1 MILRV
6 VQHEACARKK
16 ELMKNLPRFVLAL
29 LAFTAIGAAAQTYP
43 SRGIN
48 LIVPF
53 AAGGPSDALARLI
66 AQSMSATLGQQVA
79 IDNVTGAG
87 GTLGAAKSAQAR
99 PDGYNL
105 LLSHIGQSASVT
117 LYRKLPYDPVG
128 AFDSIGLIAE
138 VPMVV
143 VGRKDLPPKD
153 IGELITYIKSNKDK
167 ITYGN
172 GGVGS
177 ASHFCGLLLMSAL
190 QAEMTTVSYR
200 GSAPA
205 MLDVLGGRLDL
216 LCDQTT
222 TTTSHMRAATIRGY
236 AVTMKTRVPAAPELP
251 TLSEAG
257 LRDFDLSVWYGLVAP
272 KGTPKPIVDQL
283 AAALRTA
290 LTDATVVKRLA
301 EFGAQPVSPDRAT
314 PEGAAAFLRAD
325 VTKWAPVIKAAGV
338 YAD

>member
-1 MILRV
+1 MKISACLALV
-6 VQHEACARKK
+6 LLACAA
-16 ELMKNLPRFVLAL
+16 V
-29 LAFTAIGAAAQTYP
+29 TATAQNFPT
-43 SRGIN
+43 RTIN

-66 AQSMSATLGQQVA
+66 AQSMSATLGQQIA
-79 IDNVTGAG
+79 IENVTGAG
-87 GTLGAAKSAQAR
+87 GTLGAAKGAQAR
-99 PDGYNL
+99 PDGYTVL
-105 LLSHIGQSASVT
+105 LAHIGQAASVT

-128 AFDSIGLIAE
+128 AFDAIGLIAE

-153 IGELITYIKSNKDK
+153 IGELIAYVKANKDK
-167 ITYGN
+167 VTYGN

-200 GSAPA
+200 GSGPA

-222 TTTSHMRAATIRGY
+222 TTTAHMRSAAIKGY
-236 AVTMKTRVPAAPELP
+236 AVTMKSRVPAAPELP
-251 TLSEAG
+251 TLNEAG

-272 KGTPKPIVDQL
+272 KGTPKPIADQL
-283 AAALRTA
+283 AAALRA
-290 LTDATVVKRLA
+290 AISDAAVVKRLA
-301 EFGAQPVSPDRAT
+301 EFGAQPVSADRAT
-314 PEGAAAFLRAD
+314 PEAFAAFFRAD
-325 VTKWAPVIKAAGV
+325 VAKWAPVIKAAGV

>member
-1 MILRV
+1 MNKS
-6 VQHEACARKK
+6 ACVA
-16 ELMKNLPRFVLAL
+16 FAL
-29 LAFTAIGAAAQTYP
+29 LLVAAVSASAQNFPARPIT
-43 SRGIN
+43 

-66 AQSMSATLGQQVA
+66 AQSMSTTLGQQVA
-79 IDNVTGAG
+79 VEDVTGAG
-87 GTLGAAKSAQAR
+87 GTLGAAKGAQAK
-99 PDGYNL
+99 PDGYTI
-105 LLSHIGQSASVT
+105 LLSHIGHSASVT

-128 AFDSIGLIAE
+128 AFDGIGLIAE

-143 VGRKDLPPKD
+143 VGRKELPPGD
-153 IGELITYIKSNKDK
+153 IKELISYIRANKDK
-167 ITYGN
+167 LTYGN

-205 MLDVLGGRLDL
+205 MLDLLGGRLDL

-222 TTTSHMRAATIRGY
+222 TTNSHMRAGTVKGY
-236 AVTMKTRVPAAPELP
+236 AVTMKTRVPSVPELP
-251 TLSEAG
+251 TLGESG
-257 LRDFDLSVWYGLVAP
+257 LRDFDLSVWYGLVVP
-272 KGTPKPIVDQL
+272 KGTPKPIADQL
-283 AAALRTA
+283 SAALRA
-290 LTDATVVKRLA
+290 AISDPTVVKRLA

-314 PEGAAAFLRAD
+314 PEAYAAFFRAD
-325 VTKWAPVIKAAGV
+325 VAKWAPVIKAAGV

>member
-1 MILRV
+1 M
-6 VQHEACARKK
+6 Q
-16 ELMKNLPRFVLAL
+16 RFVRLIPALFALA
-29 LAFTAIGAAAQTYP
+29 AVQAAAQNYP
-43 SRGIN
+43 ARSIN

-53 AAGGPSDALARLI
+53 AAGGPSDALARVI
-66 AQSMSATLGQQVA
+66 GQAMSATLGQQIA

-87 GTLGAAKSAQAR
+87 GTLAAAKGAQAR
-99 PDGYNL
+99 PDGYTL
-105 LLSHIGQSASVT
+105 LLAHIGQSASVT

-128 AFDSIGLIAE
+128 AFDTIGLIAE
-138 VPMVV
+138 VPMVI

-153 IGELITYIKSNKDK
+153 IGELISYIKANKDK
-167 ITYGN
+167 VTYGN

-177 ASHFCGLLLMSAL
+177 ASHFCGLLFMSAM

-222 TTTSHMRAATIRGY
+222 TTTSHMKAATIKAY
-236 AVTMKTRVPAAPELP
+236 AVTMKARVPSAPELP

-257 LRDFDLSVWYGLVAP
+257 LADFDLSVWYGLMVP

-283 AAALRTA
+283 SAALKNA
-290 LTDATVVKRLA
+290 ITDATVVKRLG
-301 EFGAQPVSPDRAT
+301 EFGAQPVTAERAT
-314 PEGAAAFLRAD
+314 PESFAAFMRAD
-325 VTKWAPVIKAAGV
+325 VAKWTPVIKAAGV

>member
-1 MILRV
+1 MKPF
-6 VQHEACARKK
+6 AC
-16 ELMKNLPRFVLAL
+16 LAL
-29 LAFTAIGAAAQTYP
+29 ALIALSAQAQNFP
-43 SRGIN
+43 SRSIN

-66 AQSMSATLGQQVA
+66 AQSMTATLGQQVA
-79 IDNVTGAG
+79 IENVTGAG
-87 GTLGAAKSAQAR
+87 GTLAAAKGAQAR
-99 PDGYNL
+99 PDGYTML
-105 LLSHIGQSASVT
+105 LAHIGQSASVT

-128 AFDSIGLIAE
+128 AFDAIGLIAE

-143 VGRKDLPPKD
+143 VGRKDLPAAD
-153 IGELITYIKSNKDK
+153 IRELIAYIKANKDK
-167 ITYGN
+167 LTYGN

-222 TTTSHMRAATIRGY
+222 TTTSHMRAATIKGY
-236 AVTMKTRVPAAPELP
+236 AVTMKTRVSAAPELP
-251 TLSEAG
+251 TLNEAG
-257 LRDFDLSVWYGLVAP
+257 LRDFDLSVWYGLVVP
-272 KGTPKPIVDQL
+272 KGTPKPIADQL
-283 AAALRTA
+283 SAALRTA
-290 LTDATVVKRLA
+290 ISDVTVVKRLA
-301 EFGAQPVSPDRAT
+301 EFGAQPVSAERAT
-314 PEGAAAFLRAD
+314 PEGFSAFFRAD
-325 VTKWAPVIKAAGV
+325 VAKWAPVIKAAGV

>member
-1 MILRV
+1 LNKS
-6 VQHEACARKK
+6 ACVA
-16 ELMKNLPRFVLAL
+16 FAL
-29 LAFTAIGAAAQTYP
+29 LLVAAVSASAQNFPARPIT
-43 SRGIN
+43 

-66 AQSMSATLGQQVA
+66 AQSMSTTLGQQVA
-79 IDNVTGAG
+79 VEDVTGAG
-87 GTLGAAKSAQAR
+87 GTLGAAKGAQAK
-99 PDGYNL
+99 PDGYTI
-105 LLSHIGQSASVT
+105 LLSHIDHSASVT

-128 AFDSIGLIAE
+128 AFDGIGLIAE

-143 VGRKDLPPKD
+143 VGRKELPPGD
-153 IGELITYIKSNKDK
+153 IKELISYIRANKDK
-167 ITYGN
+167 LTYGN

-222 TTTSHMRAATIRGY
+222 TTNSHMRAGTVKGY
-236 AVTMKTRVPAAPELP
+236 AVTMKTRVPSVPELP
-251 TLSEAG
+251 TLGESG
-257 LRDFDLSVWYGLVAP
+257 LRDFDLSVWYGLVVP
-272 KGTPKPIVDQL
+272 KGTPKPISDQL
-283 AAALRTA
+283 SAALRA
-290 LTDATVVKRLA
+290 AISDPTVVKRLA

-314 PEGAAAFLRAD
+314 PEAYAAFFRAD
-325 VTKWAPVIKAAGV
+325 VAKWAPVIKAAGV

>member
-1 MILRV
+1 
-6 VQHEACARKK
+6 
-16 ELMKNLPRFVLAL
+16 MKRFIRLIPALFALAAL
-29 LAFTAIGAAAQTYP
+29 QAAAQNYP
-43 SRGIN
+43 ARSIN

-53 AAGGPSDALARLI
+53 AAGGPSDALARVI
-66 AQSMSATLGQQVA
+66 GQAMSATLGQQIA

-87 GTLGAAKSAQAR
+87 GTLAAAKGAQAR
-99 PDGYNL
+99 PDGYTL
-105 LLSHIGQSASVT
+105 LLAHIGQSASVT

-128 AFDSIGLIAE
+128 AFDTIGLIAE
-138 VPMVV
+138 VPMVI

-153 IGELITYIKSNKDK
+153 IGELIAYIKANKDK
-167 ITYGN
+167 VTYGN

-177 ASHFCGLLLMSAL
+177 ASHFCGLLFMSAM

-222 TTTSHMRAATIRGY
+222 TTTSHMKAATIKAY
-236 AVTMKTRVPAAPELP
+236 AVTMKARVPSAPELP

-257 LRDFDLSVWYGLVAP
+257 LADFDLSVWYGLMVP

-283 AAALRTA
+283 SAALKNA
-290 LTDATVVKRLA
+290 ITDATVVKRLG
-301 EFGAQPVSPDRAT
+301 EFGAQPVTAERAT
-314 PEGAAAFLRAD
+314 PESFAVFMRAD
-325 VTKWAPVIKAAGV
+325 VAKWAPVIKAAGV

>member
-1 MILRV
+1 MNKS
-6 VQHEACARKK
+6 ACVA
-16 ELMKNLPRFVLAL
+16 FAL
-29 LAFTAIGAAAQTYP
+29 LLVAAVSASAQNFPARPIT
-43 SRGIN
+43 

-66 AQSMSATLGQQVA
+66 AQSMSTTLGQQVA
-79 IDNVTGAG
+79 VEDVTGAG
-87 GTLGAAKSAQAR
+87 GTLGAAKGAQAK
-99 PDGYNL
+99 PDGYTI
-105 LLSHIGQSASVT
+105 LLSHIGHSASVT

-128 AFDSIGLIAE
+128 AFDGIGLIAE

-143 VGRKDLPPKD
+143 VGRKELPPGD
-153 IGELITYIKSNKDK
+153 IKELISYIRANKDK
-167 ITYGN
+167 LTYGN

-200 GSAPA
+200 GSGPA
-205 MLDVLGGRLDL
+205 MLDVLGGRVDL

-222 TTTSHMRAATIRGY
+222 TTTSHMRSGTIKGY
-236 AVTMKTRVPAAPELP
+236 AVTMKARVPAAPELP

-257 LRDFDLSVWYGLVAP
+257 LRDFDLSVWYGLVVP
-272 KGTPKPIVDQL
+272 KGTPKPIADQL
-283 AAALRTA
+283 SAALRA
-290 LTDATVVKRLA
+290 AISDATVVKRLA

-314 PEGAAAFLRAD
+314 PDAFAAFLRAD
-325 VTKWAPVIKAAGV
+325 VAKWAPVIKAAGV

>member
-1 MILRV
+1 M
-6 VQHEACARKK
+6 KK
-16 ELMKNLPRFVLAL
+16 YVRLVFAL
-29 LAFTAIGAAAQTYP
+29 LFFTVTYASAQNFP
-43 SRGIN
+43 ARGIN

-53 AAGGPSDALARLI
+53 AAGGPSDALARVI
-66 AQSMSATLGQQVA
+66 AQSMSATLGQQVV

-87 GTLGAAKSAQAR
+87 GTLAAAKGAQAR
-99 PDGYNL
+99 PDGYTV

-153 IGELITYIKSNKDK
+153 IGELIAYIKANKDK
-167 ITYGN
+167 VTYGN

-177 ASHFCGLLLMSAL
+177 ASHFCGLLFMSAL

-222 TTTSHMRAATIRGY
+222 TTTAHMRAETIKGY
-236 AVTMKTRVPAAPELP
+236 AVTMKTRVPAAPDLP
-251 TLSEAG
+251 TLAEAG

-272 KGTPKPIVDQL
+272 KATPKPIVDQL
-283 AAALRTA
+283 SAALRAA
-290 LTDATVVKRLA
+290 LSDATVIKRLA
-301 EFGAQPVSPDRAT
+301 EFGAQPVSADRAT

-325 VTKWAPVIKAAGV
+325 VAKWAPVIKAAGV

>member
-1 MILRV
+1 MNKS
-6 VQHEACARKK
+6 ACVA
-16 ELMKNLPRFVLAL
+16 FAL
-29 LAFTAIGAAAQTYP
+29 LAFAAVSVSAQNYP
-43 SRGIN
+43 ARTIN

-53 AAGGPSDALARLI
+53 AAGGPSDALARLV

-79 IDNVTGAG
+79 IENVTGAG
-87 GTLGAAKSAQAR
+87 GTLGAAKGAQSR
-99 PDGYNL
+99 PDGYTML
-105 LLSHIGQSASVT
+105 LAHIGQSASVT

-128 AFDSIGLIAE
+128 AFDAIGLIAE

-153 IGELITYIKSNKDK
+153 IGELIGFIKANKDK
-167 ITYGN
+167 VTYGN

-177 ASHFCGLLLMSAL
+177 ASHFCGLLFMSAL

-200 GSAPA
+200 GSGPA
-205 MLDVLGGRLDL
+205 MLDVLGGRVDL

-222 TTTSHMRAATIRGY
+222 TTTSHMRSGTIKGY
-236 AVTMKTRVPAAPELP
+236 AVTMKARVPAAPELP

-257 LRDFDLSVWYGLVAP
+257 LRDFDLSVWYGLVVP
-272 KGTPKPIVDQL
+272 KGTPKPIADQL
-283 AAALRTA
+283 SAALRA
-290 LTDATVVKRLA
+290 AISDATVVKRLA

-314 PEGAAAFLRAD
+314 PDAFAAFLRAD
-325 VTKWAPVIKAAGV
+325 VAKWAPVIKAAGV

>member
-1 MILRV
+1 LNKS
-6 VQHEACARKK
+6 ACVA
-16 ELMKNLPRFVLAL
+16 FAL
-29 LAFTAIGAAAQTYP
+29 LLVAAVSASAQNFPARPIT
-43 SRGIN
+43 

-66 AQSMSATLGQQVA
+66 AQSMSTTLGQQVA
-79 IDNVTGAG
+79 VEDVTGAG
-87 GTLGAAKSAQAR
+87 GTLGAAKGAQAK
-99 PDGYNL
+99 PDGYTI
-105 LLSHIGQSASVT
+105 LLSHIGHSASVT

-128 AFDSIGLIAE
+128 AFDGIGLIAE

-143 VGRKDLPPKD
+143 VGRKELPPGD
-153 IGELITYIKSNKDK
+153 IKELISYIRANKDK
-167 ITYGN
+167 LTYGN

-222 TTTSHMRAATIRGY
+222 TTNSHMRAGTVKGY
-236 AVTMKTRVPAAPELP
+236 AVTMKTRVPSVPELP
-251 TLSEAG
+251 TLGESG
-257 LRDFDLSVWYGLVAP
+257 LRDFDLSVWYGLVVP
-272 KGTPKPIVDQL
+272 KGTPKPIADQL
-283 AAALRTA
+283 SAALRA
-290 LTDATVVKRLA
+290 AISDPTVVKRLA

-314 PEGAAAFLRAD
+314 PEAYAAFFRAD
-325 VTKWAPVIKAAGV
+325 VAKWAPVIKAAGV

>member
-1 MILRV
+1 LNKS
-6 VQHEACARKK
+6 ACVA
-16 ELMKNLPRFVLAL
+16 FAL
-29 LAFTAIGAAAQTYP
+29 LAFAAVSASAQNYP
-43 SRGIN
+43 ARTIN

-53 AAGGPSDALARLI
+53 AAGGPSDALARLV

-79 IDNVTGAG
+79 IENVTGAG
-87 GTLGAAKSAQAR
+87 GTLGAAKGAQSR
-99 PDGYNL
+99 PDGYTML
-105 LLSHIGQSASVT
+105 LAHIGQSASVT

-128 AFDSIGLIAE
+128 AFDAIVLIAE

-153 IGELITYIKSNKDK
+153 IGELIGFIKANKDK
-167 ITYGN
+167 VTYGN

-177 ASHFCGLLLMSAL
+177 ASHFCGLLFMSAV

-200 GSAPA
+200 GSGPA
-205 MLDVLGGRLDL
+205 MLDVLGGRVDL

-222 TTTSHMRAATIRGY
+222 TTTSHMRSGTIKGY
-236 AVTMKTRVPAAPELP
+236 AVTMKARVPAAPELP

-257 LRDFDLSVWYGLVAP
+257 LRDFDLSVWYGLVVP
-272 KGTPKPIVDQL
+272 KGTPKPIADQL
-283 AAALRTA
+283 SAALRA
-290 LTDATVVKRLA
+290 AISDATVVKRLA

-314 PEGAAAFLRAD
+314 PDTFAAFLRAD
-325 VTKWAPVIKAAGV
+325 VAKWAPVIKAAGV

>member
-1 MILRV
+1 LNKS
-6 VQHEACARKK
+6 ACVA
-16 ELMKNLPRFVLAL
+16 FAL
-29 LAFTAIGAAAQTYP
+29 LAFAAVSVSAQNYP
-43 SRGIN
+43 ARTIN

-53 AAGGPSDALARLI
+53 AAGGPSDALARLV

-79 IDNVTGAG
+79 IENVTGAG
-87 GTLGAAKSAQAR
+87 GTLGAAKGAQSR
-99 PDGYNL
+99 PDGYTML
-105 LLSHIGQSASVT
+105 LAHIGQSASVT

-128 AFDSIGLIAE
+128 AFDAIGLIAE

-153 IGELITYIKSNKDK
+153 IGELIGFIKANKDK
-167 ITYGN
+167 VTYGN

-177 ASHFCGLLLMSAL
+177 ASHFCGLLFMSAV

-200 GSAPA
+200 GSGPA
-205 MLDVLGGRLDL
+205 MLDVLGGRVDL

-222 TTTSHMRAATIRGY
+222 TTTSHMRSGTIKGY
-236 AVTMKTRVPAAPELP
+236 AVTMKARVPAAPELP

-257 LRDFDLSVWYGLVAP
+257 LRDFDLSVWYGLVVP
-272 KGTPKPIVDQL
+272 KGTPKPIADQL
-283 AAALRTA
+283 SAALRA
-290 LTDATVVKRLA
+290 AISDATVVKRLA

-314 PEGAAAFLRAD
+314 PDAFAAFLRAD
-325 VTKWAPVIKAAGV
+325 VAKWAPVIKAAGV

>member
-1 MILRV
+1 MQRLIQLI
-6 VQHEACARKK
+6 
-16 ELMKNLPRFVLAL
+16 LAL
-29 LAFTAIGAAAQTYP
+29 FSLAALQAAAQNYP
-43 SRGIN
+43 ARSIN

-53 AAGGPSDALARLI
+53 AAGGPSDALARVI
-66 AQSMSATLGQQVA
+66 GQAMSATLGQQIA

-87 GTLGAAKSAQAR
+87 GTLAAAKGAQAR
-99 PDGYNL
+99 PDGYTL
-105 LLSHIGQSASVT
+105 LLAHIGQSASVT

-128 AFDSIGLIAE
+128 AFDTIGLIAE
-138 VPMVV
+138 VPMVI

-153 IGELITYIKSNKDK
+153 IGELIAYIKANKDK
-167 ITYGN
+167 VTYGN

-177 ASHFCGLLLMSAL
+177 ASHFCGLLFMSAM

-222 TTTSHMRAATIRGY
+222 TTTSHMKAATIKAY
-236 AVTMKTRVPAAPELP
+236 AVTMKARVPSAPELP

-257 LRDFDLSVWYGLVAP
+257 LADFDLSVWYGLMVP

-283 AAALRTA
+283 SAALKNA
-290 LTDATVVKRLA
+290 ITDATVVKRLG
-301 EFGAQPVSPDRAT
+301 EFGAQPVTAERAT
-314 PEGAAAFLRAD
+314 PESFAVFMRAD
-325 VTKWAPVIKAAGV
+325 VAKWAPVIKAAGV

>member
-1 MILRV
+1 MNKS
-6 VQHEACARKK
+6 ACVA
-16 ELMKNLPRFVLAL
+16 FAL
-29 LAFTAIGAAAQTYP
+29 LAFAAVSVSAQNYP
-43 SRGIN
+43 ARTIN

-53 AAGGPSDALARLI
+53 AAGGPSDALARLV

-79 IDNVTGAG
+79 IENVTGAG
-87 GTLGAAKSAQAR
+87 GTLGAAKGAQSR
-99 PDGYNL
+99 PDGYTML
-105 LLSHIGQSASVT
+105 LAHIGQSASVT

-128 AFDSIGLIAE
+128 AFDAIGLIAE

-153 IGELITYIKSNKDK
+153 IGELIGFIKANKDK
-167 ITYGN
+167 VTYGN

-177 ASHFCGLLLMSAL
+177 ASHFCGLLFMSAV

-200 GSAPA
+200 GSGPA
-205 MLDVLGGRLDL
+205 MLDVLGGRVDL

-222 TTTSHMRAATIRGY
+222 TTTSHMRSGTIKGY
-236 AVTMKTRVPAAPELP
+236 AVTMKARVPAAPELP

-257 LRDFDLSVWYGLVAP
+257 LRDFDLSVWYGLVVP
-272 KGTPKPIVDQL
+272 KGTPKPIADQL
-283 AAALRTA
+283 SAALRA
-290 LTDATVVKRLA
+290 AISDATVVKRLA

-314 PEGAAAFLRAD
+314 PDTFAAFLRAD
-325 VTKWAPVIKAAGV
+325 VAKWAPVIKAAGV

>member
-1 MILRV
+1 MNKS
-6 VQHEACARKK
+6 ACVA
-16 ELMKNLPRFVLAL
+16 FAL
-29 LAFTAIGAAAQTYP
+29 LLVAAVSASAQNFPARPIT
-43 SRGIN
+43 

-66 AQSMSATLGQQVA
+66 AQSMSTTLGQQVA
-79 IDNVTGAG
+79 VEDVTGAG
-87 GTLGAAKSAQAR
+87 GTLGAAKGAQAK
-99 PDGYNL
+99 PDGYTI
-105 LLSHIGQSASVT
+105 LLSHIGHSASVT

-128 AFDSIGLIAE
+128 AFDGIGLIAE

-143 VGRKDLPPKD
+143 VGRKELPPGD
-153 IGELITYIKSNKDK
+153 IKELISYIRANKDK
-167 ITYGN
+167 LTYGN

-222 TTTSHMRAATIRGY
+222 TTNSHMRAGTVKGY
-236 AVTMKTRVPAAPELP
+236 AVTMKTRVPSVPELP
-251 TLSEAG
+251 TLGESG
-257 LRDFDLSVWYGLVAP
+257 LRDFDLSVWYGLVVP
-272 KGTPKPIVDQL
+272 KGTPKPISDQL
-283 AAALRTA
+283 SAALRA
-290 LTDATVVKRLA
+290 AISDPTVVKRLA

-314 PEGAAAFLRAD
+314 PEAYAAFFRAD
-325 VTKWAPVIKAAGV
+325 VAKWAPVIKAAGV

>member
-1 MILRV
+1 LNKS
-6 VQHEACARKK
+6 ACVA
-16 ELMKNLPRFVLAL
+16 FAL
-29 LAFTAIGAAAQTYP
+29 LLVAAVSASAQNFPARPIT
-43 SRGIN
+43 

-66 AQSMSATLGQQVA
+66 AQSMSTTLGQQVA
-79 IDNVTGAG
+79 VEDVTGAG
-87 GTLGAAKSAQAR
+87 GTLGAAKGAQAK
-99 PDGYNL
+99 PDGYTI
-105 LLSHIGQSASVT
+105 LLSHIGHSASVT

-128 AFDSIGLIAE
+128 AFDGIGLIAE

-143 VGRKDLPPKD
+143 VGRKELPPGD
-153 IGELITYIKSNKDK
+153 IKELISYIRANKDK
-167 ITYGN
+167 LTYGN

-222 TTTSHMRAATIRGY
+222 TTNSHMRAGTVKGY
-236 AVTMKTRVPAAPELP
+236 AVTMKTRVRSVPELP
-251 TLSEAG
+251 TLGESG
-257 LRDFDLSVWYGLVAP
+257 LRDFDLSVWYGLVVP
-272 KGTPKPIVDQL
+272 KGTPKPIADQL
-283 AAALRTA
+283 SAALRA
-290 LTDATVVKRLA
+290 AISDPTVVKRLA

-314 PEGAAAFLRAD
+314 PEAYAAFFRAD
-325 VTKWAPVIKAAGV
+325 VAKWAPVIKAAGV